1 MTVKTKLGLPFELS
15 KTKNKKILA
24 IDSIL
29 AKV

>member
-1 MTVKTKLGLPFELS
+1 MSVKTQSGLQFEFL

-29 AKV
+29 AGS

>member
-1 MTVKTKLGLPFELS
+1 MGVGTKSGLAFELV

-24 IDSIL
+24 IDSLL